1 MISPRKRS
9 EGRAPHAETRA
20 SAGTPKSMSTTT
32 TYAVAGMT
40 CGHCEMSVQEEVG
53 ELEGVLEVS
62 ADHATGLVIVTS
74 AEPLDPAAVAAA
86 VEEAGYSLT

>member
-1 MISPRKRS
+1 
-9 EGRAPHAETRA
+9 
-20 SAGTPKSMSTTT
+20 MSTTT